1 MEGPGHTPV
10 LLSECIEGLNVRPD
24 GVYVD
29 GTVGGGGHAAGI
41 CGKLETGRLVAIDKD
56 GYALETA
63 SGRLKAF
70 GEKVTFVRGDF
81 KDIDNILAGLGIGSV
96 DGILLDLGVSSFQT
110 DDAER
115 GFSYMRD
122 GPLDMRMDR
131 RQKIT
136 AADVVNGYGE
146 RELARILFRYG
157 GERFA
162 RSVAGNI
169 VRERAKAPIE
179 TTGRLAGIVEKS
191 VPDGAK
197 RGNPCKRTF
206 QAIRIEVNGELDGLD
221 NAMRTCAGL
230 LNPGGRMCVITF
242 HSEEDRAVT
251 ATLRT
256 MASGEERTLR
266 FVTKK
271 AVLPSETETND
282 NPRSRSARL
291 RIVEKI

>member
-1 MEGPGHTPV
+1 MEGPEHIPV
-10 LLSECIEGLNVRPD
+10 LLQECIEGLNVRPD

-29 GTVGGGGHAAGI
+29 GTVGGGGHAREI
-41 CGKLETGRLVAIDKD
+41 CGRLETGRLVAIDRD

-63 SGRLKAF
+63 SERLKAF

-81 KDIDNILAGLGIGSV
+81 KDVDNILAGLGIGSV

-162 RSVAGNI
+162 RSVAGSI

-191 VPDGAK
+191 VPAGAK

-221 NAMRTCAGL
+221 GAMRTCAGL

-266 FVTKK
+266 FVSKK
-271 AVLPSETETND
+271 AVLPSETETTN